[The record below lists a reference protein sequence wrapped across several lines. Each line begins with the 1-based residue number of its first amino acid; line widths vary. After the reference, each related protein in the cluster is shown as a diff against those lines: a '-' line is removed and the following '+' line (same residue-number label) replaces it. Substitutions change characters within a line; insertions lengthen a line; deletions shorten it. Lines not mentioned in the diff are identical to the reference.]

1 MLKSIL
7 IILITFLYIVVTNGQ
22 DKTES
27 GGKFHGL
34 AFGDYYYFL
43 DDHKSDLVDQRGFWF
58 RRIYF
63 TYDYTMNKQFSS
75 RLRLEMS
82 NEGDFS
88 SNIAIVPV
96 VKDAWLKYKFSNQEI
111 ILGISPTPTFQI
123 IEKVW
128 NYRSVEKTP
137 LDLQRMASSR
147 DFGIAGKG
155 KFDDDGMFRYHL
167 MFSNGS
173 SNKQEID
180 KGKSGMLSLAMFL
193 SKEFVIELYGDYAD
207 NPGDEN
213 WYTLQGFIGYD
224 AKKIKAGLQYSAQTR
239 QLHDTTDTKLQV
251 LSFFISGDVSDQIN
265 LLGRVD
271 RMFEPNPQGNKI
283 AFLPFDPTSPSLLLI
298 LGIDYH
304 PIPDVKLIPNIE
316 FIKYSENK
324 AGNTPPDDLVARL
337 TFFWAFGE

>member
-1 MLKSIL
+1 MLKFLLIL
-7 IILITFLYIVVTNGQ
+7 LFSFSYLGILSAQ
-22 DKTES
+22 DKNES
-27 GGKFHGL
+27 KGKFHGL
-34 AFGDYYYFL
+34 AFGDYYYFI

-82 NEGDFS
+82 NEGDFTS
-88 SNIAIVPV
+88 KVAIVPV
-96 VKDAWLKYKFSNQEI
+96 VKDAWLKYKFSNQEV

-173 SNKQEID
+173 SNKQEVD
-180 KGKSGMLSLAMFL
+180 KGKSGMLSLSMFF
-193 SKEFVIELYGDYAD
+193 SKVFVLEVYGDYAD

-213 WYTLQGFIGYD
+213 WYTLQGFFGYN
-224 AKKIKAGLQYSAQTR
+224 AKKLKAGLQYSAQTR
-239 QLHDTTDTKLQV
+239 QLHETTDTKLQV
-251 LSFFISGDVSDQIN
+251 LSFFASGDVSDHIS

-271 RMFEPNPQGNKI
+271 KMFEPNPEGNRI
-283 AFLPFDPTSPSLLLI
+283 AFLPFNPTASSLLVI
-298 LGIDYH
+298 LGVDYH
-304 PIPDVKLIPNIE
+304 PIPEVKLIPNIE

-324 AGNTPPDDLVARL
+324 VGNTPPDDLVA
-337 TFFWAFGE
+337 

>member
-1 MLKSIL
+1 MLKSVLIL
-7 IILITFLYIVVTNGQ
+7 IIIIFSTVITCAQ
-22 DKTES
+22 DKNES

-34 AFGDYYYFL
+34 AFGDYYYFI

-63 TYDYTMNKQFSS
+63 TYDYTINKQFSS
-75 RLRLEMS
+75 RLRLEMN
-82 NEGDFS
+82 NEGDFTS
-88 SNIAIVPV
+88 SVVMVAY
-96 VKDAWLKYKFSNQEI
+96 VKDAWLKYKISNQEI
-111 ILGISPTPTFQI
+111 ILGISPTPTFQL
-123 IEKVW
+123 IEKIW

-155 KFDDDGMFRYHL
+155 KFDDDGMFRYYL

-173 SNKQEID
+173 SNKQEVD
-180 KGKSGMLSLAMFL
+180 KGKSGMLSLSMFFA
-193 SKEFVIELYGDYAD
+193 EDFVIELYGDYAD

-213 WYTLQGFIGYD
+213 WYTLQGFLGYD
-224 AKKIKAGLQYSAQTR
+224 TKKLKAGLQYSAQTR

-251 LSFFISGDVSDQIN
+251 LSFFISGVVSEHIN

-271 RMFEPNPQGNKI
+271 KMFEPNPEGNRI
-283 AFLPFDPTSPSLLLI
+283 AFLPFDPTASSLLLI
-298 LGIDYH
+298 LGVDYH
-304 PIPDVKLIPNIE
+304 PIPEVKLIPNIE
-316 FIKYSENK
+316 FVKYSENRF
-324 AGNTPPDDLVARL
+324 GNTPTDDLVARL